1 MFNVEED
8 CTFFGKA
15 DRNPKVDANGNF
27 SNKIG
32 SSYPC
37 YMHTAQIEKLK
48 ASIEENEHNL
58 SMGTVHPIE
67 IEPTK
72 RRLAQEKAKLES
84 IEISKPKITPELYNK
99 ICDEEARLGSEIS
112 SALFTEYDMQKGL
125 ADPQLEANR
134 MRLACITVDKDLAG
148 MCNVDVDNKGKST
161 RSQAERMWKILRWLR
176 TDGDAITN
184 VEILRKRTGTD
195 FSKSMITVPDTSHI
209 KDMGESKNMDLE
221 LQGQEFKTKRGRP
234 KKLELAQEQ
243 A

>member
-15 DRNPKVDANGNF
+15 DRSPRIDANGNF

-37 YMHTAQIEKLK
+37 YMYTAQIEKLK
-48 ASIEENEHNL
+48 ESIEEKEHSL

-72 RRLAQEKAKLES
+72 RRLAQEKVKLES
-84 IEISKPKITPELYNK
+84 IETSKPKITPELYNK

-125 ADPQLEANR
+125 ADPHLEANR
-134 MRLACITVDKDLAG
+134 MRLPCITVDKDLARR
-148 MCNVDVDNKGKST
+148 CNVDVDKGKST
-161 RSQAERMWKILRWLR
+161 RSQAERMWKILRWLK

-184 VEILRKRTGTD
+184 VELLRKRTGTD
-195 FSKSMITVPDTSHI
+195 FGKSMITVPDISHI
-209 KDMGESKNMDLE
+209 NMVGSKNMDLE
-221 LQGQEFKTKRGRP
+221 LQDQEFKMKRGRP
-234 KKLELAQEQ
+234 DKKLALAQE
-243 A
+243 